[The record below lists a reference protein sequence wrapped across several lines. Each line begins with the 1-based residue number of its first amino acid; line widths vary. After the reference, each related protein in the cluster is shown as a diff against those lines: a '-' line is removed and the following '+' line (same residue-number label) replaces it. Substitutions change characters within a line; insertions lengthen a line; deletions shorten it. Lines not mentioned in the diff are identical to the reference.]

1 MRKLF
6 GRPSGPLMYAAW
18 TASIIA
24 GVTHGD
30 GNDRVAYPVAAI
42 GIVLWLCLAYRTF
55 VRRG

>member
-1 MRKLF
+1 
-6 GRPSGPLMYAAW
+6 MYAAW